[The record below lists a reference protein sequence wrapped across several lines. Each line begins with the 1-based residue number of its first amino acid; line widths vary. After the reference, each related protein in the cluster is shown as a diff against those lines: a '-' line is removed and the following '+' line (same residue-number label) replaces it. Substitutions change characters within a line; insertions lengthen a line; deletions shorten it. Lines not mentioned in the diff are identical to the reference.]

1 MPLISPLVSSR
12 SDNSSLFSPSG
23 LTGGIGATGP
33 AGPTG
38 ITGSAGNTANFVTG
52 MIIAWNSASNPPT
65 GWSLCDGTNGTP
77 NLQGRFIAG
86 TSGVAPFTFNNY
98 GGAGT
103 VTLTANQLPAHSHTV
118 ATHQGAGTACGA
130 GDSAILVGTQTSSS
144 VGGGQSV
151 PILPPY
157 YVLSYIMKL

>member
-23 LTGGIGATGP
+23 LTGGIGPTGEP
-33 AGPTG
+33 GPTG
-38 ITGSAGNTANFVTG
+38 ITGPPGSNETFIQG
-52 MIIAWNSASNPPT
+52 MIIIWDSASAPA
-65 GWSLCDGTNGTP
+65 GWGLCDGTNGTP
-77 NLQGRFIAG
+77 DLRGRFIVGA
-86 TSGVAPFTFNNY
+86 TGVAPFTFAST

-103 VTLTANQLPAHSHTV
+103 VTLTVNQLPAHTHTV
-118 ATHQGAGTACGA
+118 ATHQGAGTAAGA
-130 GDSAILVGTQTSSS
+130 GDSGVLVGTQTSSS
-144 VGGGQSV
+144 VGGGQSI

>member
-12 SDNSSLFSPSG
+12 SQNTTLFSPSG
-23 LTGGIGATGP
+23 LTGGIGPTGP

-38 ITGSAGNTANFVTG
+38 ITGSAGNTADFVAG
-52 MIIAWNSASNPPT
+52 MIIAWNNAVAPANW
-65 GWSLCDGTNGTP
+65 GLCDGTNGTP
-77 NLQGRFIAG
+77 DLRGRFIVGA
-86 TSGVAPFTFNNY
+86 TGVAPFTFAST

-103 VTLTANQLPAHSHTV
+103 VTLTVNQLPAHTHTV
-118 ATHQGAGTACGA
+118 ATHQGAGTAAGA
-130 GDSAILVGTQTSSS
+130 GDSGVLVGTQTSSS
-144 VGGGQSV
+144 VGGGQSI

>member
-12 SDNSSLFSPSG
+12 SQNTSLFSPSG
-23 LTGGIGATGP
+23 LTGGVGATGP

-52 MIIAWNSASNPPT
+52 MIIAWNNEVAPS
-65 GWSLCDGTNGTP
+65 GWALCDGTSGTP
-77 NLQGRFIAG
+77 DLRGRFIVG
-86 TSGVAPFTFNNY
+86 TSGVAPFTFANT

-103 VTLTANQLPAHSHTV
+103 VTLTANQLPPHSHTV
-118 ATHQGAGTACGA
+118 ATHQGAGTAAGA
-130 GDSAILVGTQTSSS
+130 GDSGILVGTQTSSS
-144 VGGGQSV
+144 TGGGQAV
-151 PILPPY
+151 PILPPF

>member
-1 MPLISPLVSSR
+1 M
-12 SDNSSLFSPSG
+12 FSPSG
-23 LTGGIGATGP
+23 LTGGIGPTGP

-38 ITGSAGNTANFVTG
+38 ITGSAGNTADFVAG
-52 MIIAWNSASNPPT
+52 MIIAWNNVTAPS
-65 GWSLCDGTNGTP
+65 GWALCDGTSGTP
-77 NLQGRFIAG
+77 DLRGRFIVGA
-86 TSGVAPFTFNNY
+86 TGVAPFTFAST

-103 VTLTANQLPAHSHTV
+103 VTLTVNQLPAHTHTV
-118 ATHQGAGTACGA
+118 ATHQGAGTAAGA
-130 GDSAILVGTQTSSS
+130 GDAGVLVGTQTSSS

>member
-12 SDNSSLFSPSG
+12 SDNTSLFSPSG
-23 LTGGIGATGP
+23 LTGGIGPTGS

-38 ITGSAGNTANFVTG
+38 ITGTAGNTANFVAG
-52 MIIAWNSASNPPT
+52 MIIAWNNAVAPS
-65 GWSLCDGTNGTP
+65 GWALCDGTSGTP
-77 NLQGRFIAG
+77 DLRGRFIVGA
-86 TSGVAPFTFNNY
+86 TGVAPFTFAST

-118 ATHQGAGTACGA
+118 ATHQGAGTSAGA
-130 GDSAILVGTQTSSS
+130 GDSGVLVGTQTSSS